1 MNRTARV
8 ERVTKETRIL
18 VELDLDG
25 LGVTDIGTGVPF
37 TGTARC
43 HPASYTAATS

>member
-1 MNRTARV
+1 MSRVARV

-25 LGVTDIGTGVPF
+25 SGVSEVGTGVQI
-37 TGTARC
+37 GR
-43 HPASYTAATS
+43 ASCRERVWTVV